1 MTRCVVVTGAS
12 SGIGYAIAT
21 RLHEAGWTVIGV
33 SRSLPK
39 QPYGFAYV
47 TADLT
52 KEEDVVRAVRER
64 ILSDHAKIDALVN
77 CAGMGISGA
86 IEETALSEVKR
97 QFDVNLFGT
106 FTITKELLPALRA
119 ARGRI
124 VNISSVAA
132 ELAIPFQAFYS
143 MSKAAMNAF
152 TDTLRLELKPLGVQ
166 ACAVLPGDTAT
177 GFTQN
182 REKSASRTGVYDARV
197 TRSVKRME
205 HDETAGVSP
214 DAVAKVVARVLNKRK
229 MPPQVAV
236 GFQYKLF
243 LFLKKILPKR
253 LVEAVV
259 YGMYGK

>member
-1 MTRCVVVTGAS
+1 MSKCVVVTGAS
-12 SGIGYAIAT
+12 SGIGFAIAT
-21 RLHEAGWTVIGV
+21 RLSAAGWTVVGV

-39 QPYGFAYV
+39 QAYAFAHV

-52 KEEDVVRAVRER
+52 KEEDVVSAVRER
-64 ILSDHAKIDALVN
+64 ILPAHGMIDALVN

-86 IEETALSEVKR
+86 IEETMLSDAKR

-119 ARGRI
+119 AKGRI

-132 ELAIPFQAFYS
+132 ELAVPFQAFYS

-177 GFTQN
+177 GFTAN

-197 TRSVKRME
+197 ARSVERME
-205 HDETAGVSP
+205 HDETHGASP
-214 DAVAKVVARVLNKRK
+214 DAVAKVVERVLNRRR

-243 LFLKKILPKR
+243 LFLKKVLPKR

>member
-1 MTRCVVVTGAS
+1 MSKCVVVTGAS
-12 SGIGYAIAT
+12 SGIGFAIAT
-21 RLHEAGWTVIGV
+21 RLHEAGWTVVGV

-39 QPYGFAYV
+39 QAYAFAYV

-52 KEEDVVRAVRER
+52 KEEDVVRAVRVG
-64 ILSDHAKIDALVN
+64 ILPARGTIDALVN

-86 IEETALSEVKR
+86 IEETALTDAKR

-119 ARGRI
+119 SKGRI
-124 VNISSVAA
+124 VNISSVAG
-132 ELAIPFQAFYS
+132 ELAVPFQAFYS
-143 MSKAAMNAF
+143 MSKAAIDAF

-177 GFTQN
+177 GFTAH
-182 REKSASRTGVYDARV
+182 REKSAGKTGVYDARV
-197 TRSVKRME
+197 ARSVERME
-205 HDETAGVSP
+205 RDETRGASP
-214 DAVAKVVARVLNKRK
+214 DAVAKVVDRVLKRRR

-243 LFLKKILPKR
+243 LFLKKVLPKR